1 MPFPSAAAAMS
12 AGPSCVV
19 EGTGDAVGV
28 AVHPRGRIVGED
40 LVGPAGQLDV
50 VAEVGDRLGE
60 IHAGQLVT
68 D

>member
-12 AGPSCVV
+12 ADRGGVV
-19 EGTGDAVGV
+19 EGTGDPVGV
-28 AVHPRGRIVGED
+28 AVHPRGRVVGEE
-40 LVGPAGQLDV
+40 LVGPARQLDV

-60 IHAGQLVT
+60 VHAGQLVT